1 MAKKKSYTF
10 RSLMNDLHL
19 WLGLA
24 SGIILFLVCLSGTVL
39 TFEHEIKAAGAEPV
53 TVTPEGEPRAVA
65 SLIELLETADYGTVT
80 GVALPAEPTEPWSFT
95 VKQDPGERRGRTVL
109 VDPYTGAIHEAG
121 ESAYAGLFRSM
132 FFLHRWLLLDT
143 EVGRPIVGV
152 ATVIFLFLALSGLVL
167 WFPRRLRWKNLRQG
181 LRVKTDGSRKRLNHD
196 LHNTLGFYACGLL
209 IVMCLTGLCW
219 SFEGYRE
226 GLSRVIGAKVF
237 DRGGP
242 ELPTLTGETAVGPA
256 GAIALA
262 QAAFPYPGELNVSF
276 PGAADEPYRIRKY
289 DAASWSPVV
298 YDQLYLSASGTELA
312 RVNYADKSLGERI
325 AGAIKPLHTGEI
337 FGWWS
342 KVLYFLAC
350 LIATS
355 LPVTGTLIWWGKLR
369 RR

>member
-1 MAKKKSYTF
+1 MARKKAFTF
-10 RSLMNDLHL
+10 RSLINDLHL
-19 WLGLA
+19 WLGLG
-24 SGIILFLVCLSGTVL
+24 SGIILFLVCLSGTIL
-39 TFEHEIKAAGAEPV
+39 TFEHEIKAAGAETV
-53 TVTPEGEPRAVA
+53 TVTPTGEPRPVT
-65 SLIELLETADYGTVT
+65 SLIEQLETADYGTVT
-80 GVALPAEPTEPWSFT
+80 GVSLPSAPTEPWSFT
-95 VKQDPGERRGRTVL
+95 VKKDPSERRGRTLL
-109 VDPYTGAIHEAG
+109 VDPYTGDFHEVSGSPYDAF
-121 ESAYAGLFRSM
+121 FRSM

-152 ATVIFLFLALSGLVL
+152 ATVIFLFLSLSGLVL

-226 GLSRVIGAKVF
+226 GLGKVIGAKVF
-237 DRGGP
+237 DRSGP
-242 ELPTLTGETAVGPA
+242 ELPIVSGEAKVGPER
-256 GAIALA
+256 AIALA
-262 QAAFPYPGELNVSF
+262 QAAFPHPGELTVSF
-276 PGAADEPYRIRKY
+276 PGSADEPYRIRKY

-298 YDQLYLSASGTELA
+298 YDQLYLSVGGTELA
-312 RVNYADKSLGERI
+312 REHYADKPLGERI

-355 LPVTGTLIWWGKLR
+355 LPVTGTLIWWGKLKR
-369 RR
+369 R